1 MLDRNKDKNN
11 NGVYF
16 ASTIIHLKSI
26 LFLNSNWKIVLQML
40 PWNEEQC
47 MQCKFRISGES
58 VCMYAC
64 MYIYLYV
71 CILVC
76 MYTCMHDKMCL
87 CGRKAYWILF
97 ICVWFCQKGMVKAM
111 NYDSLQETSE
121 NRGDRYW
128 AGYFF
133 HRSYSARSPLW
144 QSIAKRDEDIKK
156 FCDGFGQYVCV
167 CVYLFLRLF
176 CVFWG
181 CFASRVLRLLLC
193 RRLQMPPWLLWW
205 QLFGRLPRG
214 QIRLWLPE
222 YMPLSWQPDNL

>member
-64 MYIYLYV
+64 MYVYLYV

-76 MYTCMHDKMCL
+76 M
-87 CGRKAYWILF
+87 
-97 ICVWFCQKGMVKAM
+97 
-111 NYDSLQETSE
+111 
-121 NRGDRYW
+121 
-128 AGYFF
+128 
-133 HRSYSARSPLW
+133 
-144 QSIAKRDEDIKK
+144 IK
-156 FCDGFGQYVCV
+156 CV
-167 CVYLFLRLF
+167 CVDGRHIEYCSFVCDFVRKG
-176 CVFWG
+176 WK
-181 CFASRVLRLLLC
+181 
-193 RRLQMPPWLLWW
+193 RRFSP
-205 QLFGRLPRG
+205 GDAR
-214 QIRLWLPE
+214 E
-222 YMPLSWQPDNL
+222 